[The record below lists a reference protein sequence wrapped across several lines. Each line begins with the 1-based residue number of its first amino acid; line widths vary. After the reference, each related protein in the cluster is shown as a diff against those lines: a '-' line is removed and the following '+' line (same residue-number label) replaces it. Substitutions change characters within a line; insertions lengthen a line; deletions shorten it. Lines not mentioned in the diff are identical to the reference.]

1 MARGDAAAHPS
12 KPLMRVAP
20 ALFLT
25 LVLLTGVGL
34 LAPTGADAR
43 FTDRDARSSVRVAW
57 HFWHSLRPHR
67 FDAKGYYCGKYEVK
81 IDWRRR
87 LGSSMALAD
96 IGGCR
101 ERPPTILLEGPTIR
115 RLSDVGA
122 CGIVTHEFGHLLGYE
137 HVRNPAQLMSGD
149 PGPGIHPPGA
159 ATWKRAWH
167 WCRRAL

>member
-1 MARGDAAAHPS
+1 MARGDAAAHPP

-34 LAPTGADAR
+34 LAPTGAGAR
-43 FTDRDARSSVRVAW
+43 FTDRDATTSVRVAW

-67 FDAKGYYCGKYEVK
+67 FSHDGYNCDQGDVK
-81 IDWRRR
+81 VDWRSS
-87 LGSSMALAD
+87 LGSSMAAAD
-96 IGGCR
+96 IRGCR
-101 ERPPTILLEGPTIR
+101 EDPAVILLEGPTIK
-115 RLSDVGA
+115 RLGDVGA

-137 HVRNPAQLMSGD
+137 HVRNPDQLMSGD
-149 PGPGIHPPGA
+149 PGRGIHPPGA

-167 WCRRAL
+167 RCRRAL